1 MSRGELSYFDI
12 VPQWQV
18 SSHAGIRS
26 QRGTD
31 VSESADRT
39 NITKITDEFDVDSG
53 CDNRT
58 QRKLTVP
65 AKRRQAL
72 EDKCITQMEMSKL
85 ENQFNRTTIIC
96 TSLFCVNIVISGV
109 MFLNFMK
116 K

>member
-1 MSRGELSYFDI
+1 MSRGEVSYFDI
-12 VPQWQV
+12 LPQWQA
-18 SSHAGIRS
+18 SSHAGVRS

-39 NITKITDEFDVDSG
+39 SITKITDESNADSG
-53 CDNRT
+53 YETETRGN
-58 QRKLTVP
+58 LTVP
-65 AKRRQAL
+65 TKRRQAL
-72 EDKCITQMEMSKL
+72 EDKCITQVEINKL
-85 ENQFNRTTIIC
+85 ENQLNRTTIIC